1 MPGPLEDVRV
11 LELATWVAAP
21 SAGAIMADLGA
32 DVVKLEPPAG
42 DAWRASGGPAPG
54 GRWSSVFEL
63 DNRGKRSV
71 IVDLEQWEGPALVRR
86 LCRGV
91 DVFITNL
98 TAARQERY
106 ELTAAAVHAEAP
118 ATVHASMTAYGLE
131 GPDCERAGFDNAAF
145 WARTGIMGI
154 VGQPDCPP
162 GMFRGGEG
170 DHTAGLALL
179 SAVLAALHERDRTGR
194 GGVVDASLFAA
205 GMWTIG
211 SDYSRTLFTRRQPEF
226 RDRRRP
232 ANPLANTYRCG
243 DGRWLAL
250 VMPQSDRYWPGFCR
264 GVGHQEWE
272 HDPCYASLAARREHT
287 EALTAAIDA
296 ELATCPRADWA
307 TRFDGAGLIWSPSS
321 NSQRC
326 STILRRRRRSASL
339 SSSVRTVH
347 GSRRLPC
354 RSACRVRRSARA
366 GPHQISE
373 DTHTRCCSS
382 TASTA
387 RRSPRSQC
395 RGYSGSCDAVPAAA
409 MEIADQGVGPRSAS
423 TRGRKER
430 ANRE

>member
-1 MPGPLEDVRV
+1 M
-11 LELATWVAAP
+11 
-21 SAGAIMADLGA
+21 
-32 DVVKLEPPAG
+32 
-42 DAWRASGGPAPG
+42 
-54 GRWSSVFEL
+54 FEL

-131 GPDCERAGFDNAAF
+131 GPDRERAGFDNAAF

-307 TRFDGAGLIWSPSS
+307 TRFDGAGLIWEPIVELPEVLDDP
-321 NSQRC
+321 QAEAAERFAE
-326 STILRRRRRSASL
+326 LERPD
-339 SSSVRTVH
+339 
-347 GSRRLPC
+347 GSRF
-354 RSACRVRRSARA
+354 
-366 GPHQISE
+366 
-373 DTHTRCCSS
+373 S
-382 TASTA
+382 TL
-387 RRSPRSQC
+387 
-395 RGYSGSCDAVPAAA
+395 AVPFR
-409 MEIADQGVGPRSAS
+409 MPGSEVGPRRPAPDLGGHTHEVLLEHGFDSEEIATLAMS
-423 TRGRKER
+423 RIFG
-430 ANRE
+430 